1 MDLKP
6 SIPMQYLWKTT
17 PTLLAWPL
25 LLLFI
30 AGAYVPLLLKGGI
43 IADDWG
49 DIAQNLICSGFFEC
63 YRSWF
68 PLFSNRPLAPLPI
81 TVTTL
86 LFGLNT
92 SWYLIVNT
100 ALYLGALFIT
110 AKTIKAF
117 LSPFATAFFISLG
130 SLPIIAMPIVV
141 SPINQSTATLAFLLW
156 ATSLLQLK
164 DFFLTKSKISY
175 LLTYFLLL
183 ASLLTYE
190 VMLPLLVLTTALPFV
205 LDSRSLKNNPL
216 QYGARFFLPVVCVL
230 ALVLTWQKMLAPIV
244 FEIVHS
250 RLSFD
255 PNNIGLF
262 FLSWLDVFYI
272 HIPELLQAST
282 KRINT
287 YGYLVAII
295 LCASL
300 VAAWFKQAQFSEKVA
315 ESSGIKSRF
324 TFICVLCFFASPSIF
339 ILSGS
344 SAEIGGY
351 QARALSSTWL
361 CFILL
366 IASAINLAPRRAFAL
381 ILTLVFSCFIY
392 FAFAIQR
399 DNYIR
404 SWALQ
409 MDILNDAL
417 SKIESQNVPPKATVI
432 ANIPKYLSNNFNNEL
447 VFSQPWDF
455 GAALSLYTDKKIV
468 GGAVLDTKGSDF
480 SKPLQLSN
488 EILSIDS
495 WWKTDVS
502 NLWFYDYNL
511 TTKLSSLRK
520 ISDLDEL
527 KKLLVSIG
535 YLGEFEKT
543 SYVTTN
549 APILFAIDWLDRSKY
564 ILSGWGDREG
574 WGGIWST
581 QNRASIKLPIPEGEA
596 KSIAFNLNAFV
607 TPAHPKQ
614 EVLVFIN
621 GKQQGKFIL
630 NKFEGNEILIPLPPV
645 ATKTLPITIG
655 FELPDAASPKS
666 LNIGD
671 DDRKL
676 GIGLKSATFH

>member
-1 MDLKP
+1 MSLKFRP
-6 SIPMQYLWKTT
+6 FKLLTSLS
-17 PTLLAWPL
+17 TLLL
-25 LLLFI
+25 GLFL
-30 AGAYVPLLLKGGI
+30 AAAYIPLLLKGGI
-43 IADDWG
+43 ILDDWG
-49 DIAQNLICSGFFEC
+49 DIAQTLHCTGFLEC
-63 YRSWF
+63 YGSWF

-110 AKTIKAF
+110 AKTIKPF
-117 LSPFATAFFISLG
+117 LSPFATAFFIALG
-130 SLPIIAMPIVV
+130 SIPIIAMPIVV

-156 ATSLLQLK
+156 AVSLLQLK
-164 DFFLTKSKISY
+164 DFCLTKSRISY
-175 LLTYFLLL
+175 LLAYFLLL

-190 VMLPLLVLTTALPFV
+190 VMLPLLVLTTTLPFV
-205 LDSRSLKNNPL
+205 LDSRSLKNSL
-216 QYGARFFLPVVCVL
+216 IQYGARFFLPVVCVL
-230 ALVLTWQKMLAPIV
+230 VLVLTWQKILAPVV

-255 PNNIGLF
+255 PNNIGFF

-272 HIPELLQAST
+272 HIPELLQATT

-287 YGYLVAII
+287 YGYFVAII

-300 VAAWFKQAQFSEKVA
+300 VTAWLKQAQFSEKVS
-315 ESSGIKSRF
+315 ESSGVKSRF
-324 TFICVLCFFASPSIF
+324 VFICALCFFASPSIF

-366 IASAINLAPRRAFAL
+366 ITSIINLAPRRAFAL

-404 SWALQ
+404 SWVLQ
-409 MDILNDAL
+409 KEILADAL
-417 SKIESQNVPPKATVI
+417 SKIETQKVSSKATVI
-432 ANIPKYLSNNFNNEL
+432 ANIPRYLLNNFNNEV

-455 GAALSLYTDKKIV
+455 GAALSLYTNQKIV
-468 GGAVLDTKGSDF
+468 GGAVLDTRGSDF
-480 SKPLQLSN
+480 SKALQLSN
-488 EILSIDS
+488 GVLSIDS

-511 TTKLSSLRK
+511 ATKFSSLRK
-520 ISDLDEL
+520 ISDLDDL

-543 SYVTTN
+543 SYITTN
-549 APILFAIDWLDRSKY
+549 VPIPFAIDWLDRSKY
-564 ILSGWGDREG
+564 ILAGWGDREG

-581 QNRASIKLPIPEGEA
+581 QNRATIKLPIPEGEA
-596 KSIAFNLNAFV
+596 KSIAFNVNAFV
-607 TPAHPKQ
+607 TPTHPKQ

-630 NKFEGNEILIPLPPV
+630 NKFEGNEITIPLPPMV
-645 ATKTLPITIG
+645 TKNLPITID
-655 FELPDAASPKS
+655 FELPNAASPKS
-666 LNIGD
+666 LNLGG

>member
-1 MDLKP
+1 MSLKFHP
-6 SIPMQYLWKTT
+6 FKL
-17 PTLLAWPL
+17 PTSLSAL
-25 LLLFI
+25 LLGLFL
-30 AGAYVPLLLKGGI
+30 AAAYIPLLLKGGI
-43 IADDWG
+43 ILDDWG
-49 DIAQNLICSGFFEC
+49 DIAQTLHCKGFFEC
-63 YRSWF
+63 YGSWF

-86 LFGLNT
+86 LFGLNA

-100 ALYLGALFIT
+100 ALYLGALLIT

-117 LSPFATAFFISLG
+117 LSPFATAFFIALG
-130 SLPIIAMPIVV
+130 SLPIIAMPVVV
-141 SPINQSTATLAFLLW
+141 SPINQSTATLAFLFW
-156 ATSLLQLK
+156 AISLLQLK
-164 DFFLTKSKISY
+164 DFCLTKSRISY
-175 LLTYFLLL
+175 LFSYFLLL

-190 VMLPLLVLTTALPFV
+190 VMLPLLILTIALPFV
-205 LDSRSLKNNPL
+205 IDSRALKNNLL

-230 ALVLTWQKMLAPIV
+230 ALVLTWQKLLAPIAFGV
-244 FEIVHS
+244 VHS

-262 FLSWLDVFYI
+262 FLSWLDVFSTLM
-272 HIPELLQAST
+272 PELLTASI

-295 LCASL
+295 LSASL
-300 VAAWFKQAQFSEKVA
+300 VTAWLKQPKSPENITETQGE
-315 ESSGIKSRF
+315 KSRF
-324 TFICVLCFFASPSIF
+324 TLTCTLCFVSSSSIF
-339 ILSGS
+339 ILSGA

-366 IASAINLAPRRAFAL
+366 IASLINLMSKRVIVL
-381 ILTLVFSCFIY
+381 ILTLTFSCWIY

-404 SWALQ
+404 SWVVQ
-409 MDILNDAL
+409 IEILNDAL
-417 SKIESQNVPPKATVI
+417 RKIESQNVPPKATVI
-432 ANIPKYLSNNFNNEL
+432 ANVPKYLSNNFNNEV

-455 GAALSLYTDKKIV
+455 GAALSLYTNKRIV
-468 GGAVLDTKGSDF
+468 GGAVLDTRGSDY

-488 EILSIDS
+488 GILSIDY

-511 TTKLSSLRK
+511 ATKVSSLRK
-520 ISDLDEL
+520 ISDLDDL

-543 SYVTTN
+543 SYITTN
-549 APILFAIDWLDRSKY
+549 TPIPFAIDWLDRSKY

-581 QNRASIKLPIPEGEA
+581 QNRATIKLPIPESET
-596 KSIAFNLNAFV
+596 KSITFNVNAFV

-630 NKFEGNEILIPLPPV
+630 NKFEGNEITIPLPPL
-645 ATKTLPITIG
+645 ATKGLPINIE

-666 LNIGD
+666 LKLGD

>member
-1 MDLKP
+1 MPLQPLSKKP
-6 SIPMQYLWKTT
+6 LSYAGW
-17 PTLLAWPL
+17 L
-25 LLLFI
+25 LLILFLL
-30 AGAYVPLLLKGGI
+30 GAYAPLILKGGI

-49 DIAQNLICSGFFEC
+49 DIAQTLNCTGFYGC
-63 YRSWF
+63 YGSWF

-86 LFGLNT
+86 LFGLHT

-100 ALYLGALFIT
+100 ALYLGALFVT

-117 LSPFATAFFISLG
+117 LNPFATTFFIALG
-130 SLPIIAMPIVV
+130 SIPIIAMPVVV

-156 ATSLLQLK
+156 TLSLLQLK
-164 DFFLTKSKISY
+164 AFCIKNSRISY
-175 LLTYFLLL
+175 FLTYFLLL

-190 VMLPLLVLTTALPFV
+190 IMLPLLVLTTALPFV
-205 LDSRSLKNNPL
+205 IDSRALKNNL
-216 QYGARFFLPVVCVL
+216 IQYGAKFLLPVVSVL
-230 ALVLTWQKMLAPIV
+230 MLVLIWQKILAPTV

-272 HIPELLQAST
+272 HIPELLLAST
-282 KRINT
+282 KRVNT

-295 LCASL
+295 LCACL
-300 VAAWFKQAQFSEKVA
+300 VAAWFKNPKLLEKIA
-315 ESSGIKSRF
+315 ESGGIKRRF
-324 TFICVLCFFASPSIF
+324 TAICAVCFLASSSIF

-351 QARALSSTWL
+351 QARGLSSTWL

-366 IASAINLAPRRAFAL
+366 IASLINLMPRRVFAL

-399 DNYIR
+399 DNYIY
-404 SWALQ
+404 SWMLQ

-417 SKIESQNVPPKATVI
+417 RKIESQNVPPKATVI
-432 ANIPKYLSNNFNNEL
+432 ANVPKYLANNFNNEL
-447 VFSQPWDF
+447 VFSEPWDF
-455 GAALSLYTDKKIV
+455 GAALFLYTDKKIL
-468 GGAVLDTKGSDF
+468 GGAVLDTRGSNF
-480 SKPLQLSN
+480 SKPLKLSN
-488 EILSIDS
+488 GILSIDS
-495 WWKTDVS
+495 WWKTDIS
-502 NLWFYDYNL
+502 NLWFYDYNPA
-511 TTKLSSLRK
+511 TKLSSLRK
-520 ISDLDEL
+520 ISDFDDL

-535 YLGEFEKT
+535 YLGEYEKS

-549 APILFAIDWLDRSKY
+549 APIPFAIDWLDRSKY
-564 ILSGWGDREG
+564 ILSGWGDRES

-581 QNRASIKLPIPEGEA
+581 QNRASIKLPIPEGTA
-596 KSIAFNLNAFV
+596 KSITFNVNAFV

-614 EVLVFIN
+614 EVLVLIN
-621 GKQQGKFIL
+621 GRQQGKFVL

-645 ATKTLPITIG
+645 TTKTLPITID

-666 LNIGD
+666 LNLGD